1 MNHVRDFFREEDGIT
16 IIEILLI
23 IVVLIALVVIFK
35 KQLTSLVTSILS
47 KITSQANSV

>member
-23 IVVLIALVVIFK
+23 IVGKCTTIMGWL
-35 KQLTSLVTSILS
+35 
-47 KITSQANSV
+47 